1 SRAFSGVMIGISR
14 SIFKNEPQ
22 ASVPSDG
29 SVELSPRHGC
39 TKTKKKQYNLNFIIW
54 WYEVIKTQNFR
65 GGPLFVPV
73 AGIVVSVVRGHR
85 SGPPDTMTS
94 GRPYIRAGFFIACAS
109 GCRSSAR

>member
-1 SRAFSGVMIGISR
+1 MIGISR

-39 TKTKKKQYNLNFIIW
+39 AKTIKKQYSFNFIIW
-54 WYEVIKTQNFR
+54 WYEVIKTHNFR

-73 AGIVVSVVRGHR
+73 AGIVVSEVRGHR
-85 SGPPDTMTS
+85 SGPPDTMTNWEHD
-94 GRPYIRAGFFIACAS
+94 IRVEDGSREQSWFL
-109 GCRSSAR
+109 SSP